1 MQEREIIQNPGLGMP
16 RPGAANRAKVRMII
30 GAAPLNNAMFRVT
43 TGLLI
48 CRSGSGVPSK
58 NFRDRA
64 RSIQA
69 ATLSS
74 FMYER
79 GNAA

>member
-48 CRSGSGVPSK
+48 CRSGERRSQQELPRSCAFHPSGDTFIV
-58 NFRDRA
+58 
-64 RSIQA
+64 
-69 ATLSS
+69 
-74 FMYER
+74 YV
-79 GNAA
+79 